1 MKVRLRR
8 DTKGFWCLILNTL
21 VLTETVAIK
30 FTTGSGD
37 EAEIIGYGGAV
48 ILWSNYL
55 KPTSIKYLNLGAI
68 LILDLLFH

>member
-37 EAEIIGYGGAV
+37 EAEIIGY
-48 ILWSNYL
+48 
-55 KPTSIKYLNLGAI
+55 
-68 LILDLLFH
+68 